1 MEIWDINLLNPLS
14 GRKSL
19 DLLKVKCRVL
29 FVCSV
34 NDVTEVQIIN
44 KLISADIIHKLHCI
58 PDIELVLRRC
68 LVSNCELDSGL
79 IEVMIQ
85 GCFWPPED
93 SSRHLR
99 TLQTSIFMV
108 ITYVHFLI
116 KPANCSEAA
125 VPELQV
131 LNNGYPTSCMICWM
145 EVR

>member
-68 LVSNCELDSGL
+68 LVNELWVGQWFDRGYDSGL
-79 IEVMIQ
+79 FLTSWRLVSASQ
-85 GCFWPPED
+85 NTSNFNFHGNNVC
-93 SSRHLR
+93 
-99 TLQTSIFMV
+99 TLSYQTS
-108 ITYVHFLI
+108 
-116 KPANCSEAA
+116 KCSEAA